1 MATTR
6 RARSTAAMTS
16 LPQLWLPILVAAVLV
31 FVATAVIHMVL
42 PIHKGDYRKLPDE
55 DGTLD
60 ALRRFGV
67 GPGQYMFPCP
77 TSMADMATPA
87 MAAKYARGPVGTLIV
102 RPAGPM
108 RMGPAL
114 AQWFTFCLVAS
125 ACAAYLTGLAR
136 APGSADVFR
145 VAAAA
150 ATPAYVFA
158 SVSDSIWKGVSW
170 TTTAKFVFDGLVC
183 AVVTGAAFAWL
194 WPAA

>member
-1 MATTR
+1 VTP
-6 RARSTAAMTS
+6 
-16 LPQLWLPILVAAVLV
+16 LPHVWLPILAAAVLV

-55 DGTLD
+55 DGVLD
-60 ALRRFGV
+60 ALRRHGV
-67 GPGQYMFPCP
+67 GAGQYMFPCP
-77 TSMADMATPA
+77 SSMADMATPA
-87 MAAKYARGPVGTLIV
+87 MLAKYQRGPVGTLTV

-114 AQWFTFCLVAS
+114 LQWFTFCLVAS
-125 ACAAYLTGLAR
+125 ACTAYLTGLAR
-136 APGSADVFR
+136 APGAADVFR

-150 ATPAYVFA
+150 ATPAYAFA
-158 SVSDSIWKGVSW
+158 SVSDSIWRGVSW

>member
-1 MATTR
+1 MAATGG
-6 RARSTAAMTS
+6 AGSAAAMAP
-16 LPQLWLPILVAAVLV
+16 LPHLWLPILAAAVLV
-31 FVATAVIHMVL
+31 FVAPAVIHMVL

-60 ALRRFGV
+60 ALRRLGV

-77 TSMADMATPA
+77 SSMQEMATPA
-87 MAAKYARGPVGTLIV
+87 MLAKYERGPVGTLIV

-108 RMGPAL
+108 RIGPAL
-114 AQWFTFCLVAS
+114 AQWFAFCVVAS

-136 APGSADVFR
+136 APGAADVFR
-145 VAAAA
+145 VASAA